1 MARIF
6 GVSYVLLCE
15 RKKYRFRGFP
25 DFVIHKDD
33 VGAGRILVATGEIQS
48 TNHPAV
54 QNSMYAVGSLLHTY
68 GAKPILCL
76 TIFKDKLSVA
86 RLMQSDYEHDN
97 SEAVAGAVSLKYVI
111 SPSPMN
117 LKTEKGNKDL

>member
-1 MARIF
+1 
-6 GVSYVLLCE
+6 
-15 RKKYRFRGFP
+15 
-25 DFVIHKDD
+25 
-33 VGAGRILVATGEIQS
+33 
-48 TNHPAV
+48 
-54 QNSMYAVGSLLHTY
+54 MYAVGSLLHTY